1 MEYLWQGNMALGHA
15 LNCSNADI
23 PEEIKEIV
31 EDEAAAEVV
40 SVCCCKII
48 GASLGFTAQVGTA
61 W

>member
-1 MEYLWQGNMALGHA
+1 MEYLWQGNIALGDP

-23 PEEIKEIV
+23 PAEIKEIV
-31 EDEAAAEVV
+31 EDEAAEVV